1 MHVLDVGMACLE
13 DVVRHS
19 FLLPLLLAVLWLA
32 LSGRY
37 STEPIV
43 LTMGVLS
50 VALVWWLSTRMDRT
64 AGEPGLPREAAG
76 MLRRAPAYLVWLA
89 WQVARANLSLARV
102 VVDPRR
108 RLEPR
113 LLRVRARQRSA
124 LGQVIHANSLTL
136 TPGTITLD
144 LRGGELLVHALT
156 ARSGAGVLAGHIDRA
171 VTRLEGG
178 G

>member
-1 MHVLDVGMACLE
+1 MRLLDAGMVRPE
-13 DVVRHS
+13 DVVRPS
-19 FLLPLLLAVLWLA
+19 LLLPLLLAALWLA

-37 STEPIV
+37 STQPIV
-43 LTMGVLS
+43 LIMGVLS
-50 VALVWWLSTRMDRT
+50 VALVWWLSARMDRT
-64 AGEPGLPREAAG
+64 AGEPGLPRETVG
-76 MLRRAPAYLVWLA
+76 MLLRAPRYLSWLA
-89 WQVARANLSLARV
+89 WQVMRANLALTRV
-102 VVDPRR
+102 VLDPRS

-124 LGQVIHANSLTL
+124 LGQVVHANSITL

-156 ARSGAGVLAGHIDRA
+156 PASGAGVLAGNIDRA

>member
-1 MHVLDVGMACLE
+1 MLDVGMARPE
-13 DVVRHS
+13 EVVRRS

-37 STEPIV
+37 SAQPIV
-43 LTMGVLS
+43 LTMGALS
-50 VALVWWLSTRMDRT
+50 IALVWWLSARMDRT
-64 AGEPGLPREAAG
+64 AGEPGLPRETLG
-76 MLRRAPAYLVWLA
+76 MLFRAPRYLAWLA
-89 WQVARANLSLARV
+89 WQVVRANLSLARV
-102 VVDPRR
+102 VLDPRR

-124 LGQVIHANSLTL
+124 LGQVIHANSITL

-156 ARSGAGVLAGHIDRA
+156 PSSGAGVLAGHIDRA